1 MLNGKKK
8 LESKSADIFRNGF
21 YLNTLVKFI
30 EYLLL
35 ACDNIEKPDKV
46 ERALVL

>member
-1 MLNGKKK
+1 MEKKSWNQSQQTY
-8 LESKSADIFRNGF
+8 LENGF